1 MKYEAYLFDWGDTLM
16 TDFPDTPGKMCDWDY
31 VEAVE
36 GADAVL
42 KSLSIKAKVYVAT
55 NASDSS
61 PEEIE
66 KAFQRVGLSQ
76 YIDGYFCMGNTGFKK
91 PDPRF
96 YQSILSR
103 INLPPEKVTMT
114 GDSLENDI
122 YPSVSCGINAIW
134 LNPSGQKVTLP
145 DGIREIWR
153 LCEIIS

>member
-1 MKYEAYLFDWGDTLM
+1 MQCEAYLFDWGDTLM
-16 TDFPDTPGKMCDWDY
+16 ADFPATPGKMCDWEH
-31 VEAVE
+31 VEAIE

-42 KSLSIKAKVYVAT
+42 KSLSTKARVYVAT

-61 PEEIE
+61 PEEIK

-76 YIDGYFCMGNTGFKK
+76 YIDGYFCMGNTGFRK
-91 PDPRF
+91 PDHRF

-103 INLPPEKVTMT
+103 INLPPEKVTMI

-134 LNPSGQKVTLP
+134 LNPSGQEVTLP
-145 DGIREIWR
+145 DGIRVIKR
-153 LCEIIS
+153 LCEISS